1 MTFVPAR
8 YPPLLR
14 ILNLMSTHRGT
25 SAGGVETVAP
35 GPRPGLDLLAQLVA
49 GVYASPGAGLWA
61 DLRSGAF
68 AEAVQVLADELG
80 LEPPACAWERLDW
93 AELQSAH
100 VHLFV
105 TSVDGVTAPPYVGLA
120 LDGELV
126 GPSSRALSD
135 FLAAHGITVAGG
147 WRDLPDHVAA
157 VAEAISLLIAGERVE
172 AADELVTHFVAPWFA
187 RYGEAVEKAD
197 FSGFYGP
204 LTRFL
209 SAAVEV
215 RA

>member
-1 MTFVPAR
+1 
-8 YPPLLR
+8 
-14 ILNLMSTHRGT
+14 MSTHRGT
-25 SAGGVETVAP
+25 SAGAAATIAP

-68 AEAVQVLADELG
+68 AEAVQILTDELG
-80 LEPPACAWERLDW
+80 LEPPACAWETLDW
-93 AELQSAH
+93 ADLQSAH

-105 TSVDGVTAPPYVGLA
+105 TSVEGITAPPYVGLA

-126 GPSSRALSD
+126 GPSSRGLAE
-135 FLAAHGITVAGG
+135 FLAAHGITVACG

-157 VAEAISLLIAGERVE
+157 VAEAISLLIAGERDE
-172 AADELVTHFVAPWFA
+172 AAEQLMTHYVAPWFA
-187 RYGEAVEKAD
+187 RYGEAVERAD

-209 SAAVEV
+209 RAAVEV